1 MNYIIF
7 DLEWNQSPSGKTY
20 SNKNLP
26 FEIVEIGAVK
36 LNSCFKEV
44 GRFSELVRPRV
55 YKNINYIIGNIIH
68 IREEE
73 LKKARPFKEVM
84 ESFLQFCGTNYIFC
98 TWGNLDLLELQRN
111 MKYFGMKPLS
121 EGPICFIDVQKVFA
135 LQTEGKKYQH
145 TLEYAVDYCR
155 IKKDVSFHRAFADAY
170 YTSRILSRIKRKY
183 RKKLSFDTYCIP
195 QSKEEEVRITFDSY
209 YKYISRGFTRPKDI
223 LIGCVAQF
231 TVMPLLAFALGK
243 IFGLDAALLA
253 GVILV
258 GTCPGGTSSN
268 VITYLSK
275 GDVALSV
282 GMTSVNTLLA
292 PLLTPAITYLL
303 LRTTVTVDPISMF
316 LSIIKVVIIPI
327 ALGFIINKLF
337 GKVTQKLV
345 KVLPTIS
352 VIAICLIV
360 AAVVSHNS
368 EKIMTTGLVVFAV
381 VILHN
386 LLGYACGFGIGRL
399 LHMSVP
405 KTKAISI
412 EIGMQNS
419 GLATSLAGTAFP
431 DLAMATVPG
440 AIFSVWHNISGAI
453 LANVYNRWTE
463 KNETK

>member
-1 MNYIIF
+1 MKTLEKISDFFGKYMAFIVLIVAALALFAPGTCLWIQTSWVNY
-7 DLEWNQSPSGKTY
+7 L
-20 SNKNLP
+20 LM
-26 FEIVEIGAVK
+26 IV
-36 LNSCFKEV
+36 
-44 GRFSELVRPRV
+44 
-55 YKNINYIIGNIIH
+55 
-68 IREEE
+68 
-73 LKKARPFKEVM
+73 M
-84 ESFLQFCGTNYIFC
+84 
-98 TWGNLDLLELQRN
+98 
-111 MKYFGMKPLS
+111 FGMGL
-121 EGPICFIDVQKVFA
+121 
-135 LQTEGKKYQH
+135 
-145 TLEYAVDYCR
+145 TL
-155 IKKDVSFHRAFADAY
+155 
-170 YTSRILSRIKRKY
+170 
-183 RKKLSFDTYCIP
+183 KLEDF
-195 QSKEEEVRITFDSY
+195 KLV
-209 YKYISRGFTRPKDI
+209 FTRPKDI

-303 LRTTVTVDPISMF
+303 LRTTVTVDPVSMF

-327 ALGFIINKLF
+327 ALGFVINKLF

-453 LANVYNRWTE
+453 LANIYNRWTD
-463 KNETK
+463 KSETK

>member
-1 MNYIIF
+1 MKTLEKISDFFGKYMAFIVLIVAALALFAPGTCLWIQTSWVNY
-7 DLEWNQSPSGKTY
+7 L
-20 SNKNLP
+20 LM
-26 FEIVEIGAVK
+26 IV
-36 LNSCFKEV
+36 
-44 GRFSELVRPRV
+44 
-55 YKNINYIIGNIIH
+55 
-68 IREEE
+68 
-73 LKKARPFKEVM
+73 M
-84 ESFLQFCGTNYIFC
+84 
-98 TWGNLDLLELQRN
+98 
-111 MKYFGMKPLS
+111 FGMGL
-121 EGPICFIDVQKVFA
+121 
-135 LQTEGKKYQH
+135 
-145 TLEYAVDYCR
+145 TL
-155 IKKDVSFHRAFADAY
+155 
-170 YTSRILSRIKRKY
+170 
-183 RKKLSFDTYCIP
+183 KLEDF
-195 QSKEEEVRITFDSY
+195 KLV
-209 YKYISRGFTRPKDI
+209 FTRPKDI

-253 GVILV
+253 GVIVV

-303 LRTTVTVDPISMF
+303 LRTTVTVDPVSMF

-368 EKIMTTGLVVFAV
+368 EKIMTTGLIVFAV

-386 LLGYACGFGIGRL
+386 LLGYACGFGLGRL

-453 LANVYNRWTE
+453 LANIYNRWTD
-463 KNETK
+463 KSETK